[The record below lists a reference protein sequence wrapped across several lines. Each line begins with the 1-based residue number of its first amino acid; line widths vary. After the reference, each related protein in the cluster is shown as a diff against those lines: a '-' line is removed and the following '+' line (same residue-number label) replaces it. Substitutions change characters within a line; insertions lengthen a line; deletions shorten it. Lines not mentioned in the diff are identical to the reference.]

1 MLRPNLRWLGS
12 DQNWQS
18 LIADLRKYIPLS
30 PDSRHILAFWN
41 LTWLSFGKQAP
52 YLDLPSTGWDTY
64 ANMGRGYTQGRFR
77 GRNLVYL
84 ETEYRA
90 ALLRNGLLG
99 AVIFAN
105 MQTYSDYPNTSQFGQ
120 LLPGGGVGAAHKSKQ
135 ALQSQSGHRLWHR
148 YRRVERPVYQSG

>member
-1 MLRPNLRWLGS
+1 M
-12 DQNWQS
+12 
-18 LIADLRKYIPLS
+18 
-30 PDSRHILAFWN
+30 LAFWN
-41 LTWLSFGKQAP
+41 LTWLSFGNQAP

-99 AVIFAN
+99 AVVFAN
-105 MQTYSDYPNTSQFGQ
+105 MQTYSDYPDTSQFGR
-120 LLPGGGVGAAHKSKQ
+120 LLPGGGVGLRIKVNKQ
-135 ALQSQSGHRLWHR
+135 SNLNLAIDYGIGIGGSRGLFINLGE
-148 YRRVERPVYQSG
+148 VF